1 MWMRL
6 LLMKTLSKLVKDLE
20 DIFNS
25 LNNRLKSK
33 TSKSLQQW
41 FVECVTVLAYTLTLA
56 ISILLM
62 FSAIVLVFIYVVIAH
77 TVELSIKAGKEFY
90 NHMKDKEWQNKQ
102 N

>member
-1 MWMRL
+1 
-6 LLMKTLSKLVKDLE
+6 MKTLSKLVKDLE

-25 LNNRLKSK
+25 LNIRLKSK
-33 TSKSLQQW
+33 RSKSLQQW
-41 FVECVTVLAYTLTLA
+41 FVEYVTVLAYTLTLA